1 MHKFKEWKNNWKCCF
16 MTEYP
21 QGRCDNKKAEVGC
34 GGGQT
39 DPATLV
45 FNEKLHIMDKFFRLD
60 GLFHEN
66 IRMNPVQILI

>member
-1 MHKFKEWKNNWKCCF
+1 MEWRQTKNGF
-16 MTEYP
+16 FTIEYA
-21 QGRCDNKKAEVGC
+21 QGWCDNKKAEVGC